1 MDGRLKALIVFFFF
15 LVIGNKINIINEKR
29 KEKKIH
35 GVHDDEH
42 KETKID
48 NKEKEIKR
56 LF

>member
-1 MDGRLKALIVFFFF
+1 MDGGLKALIVFFF
-15 LVIGNKINIINEKR
+15 LVIVNKINIINEKR

-42 KETKID
+42 KKTKID